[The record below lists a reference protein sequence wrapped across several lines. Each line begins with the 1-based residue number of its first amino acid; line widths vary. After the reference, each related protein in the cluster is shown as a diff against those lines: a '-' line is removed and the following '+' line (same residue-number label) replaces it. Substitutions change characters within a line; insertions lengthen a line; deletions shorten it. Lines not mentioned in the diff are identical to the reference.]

1 MESQRVS
8 SRASRISSVDVLRG
22 LVMVIM
28 ALDHARDFF
37 HLQGFTGNPTDL
49 ATTTGAMFMTR
60 WITHFCAPVFVFL
73 AGTGAYF
80 QRARGKSIAEL
91 SRFLWT
97 RGLVLVVME
106 LTLVRF
112 AWTFDTGLHFIVFQ
126 VIWTIGVC
134 MIVLSQLIRLRLR
147 TIAIIGA
154 VIVLGHNALDGIA
167 APHGS
172 VWEYVWALV
181 HVQSFFMFGTDTRVA
196 VFYPVLPWIGL
207 TALGYV
213 FGRVFDADVTPARR
227 RSMLAWIGGG
237 SIALFVVLRTWN
249 IYGEMHPW
257 GVQSSG
263 LFSVLSFINTTKY
276 PPSLLYLLMTIGP
289 AMLFLRAFDGG
300 VPKFMRPLIT
310 FGRVPMFYYLAHL
323 YLIHIGAVAAMYAT
337 GFTTDAIF
345 GALTAGPRPTPVG
358 YGFDLTAVYAAW
370 LLAVIALYPVCA
382 WYDRYKSAH
391 RDKVWLS
398 YL

>member
-1 MESQRVS
+1 MESQRAS

-37 HLQGFTGNPTDL
+37 HLQGFTGNPTDI

-80 QRARGKSIAEL
+80 QRARGKSIAVL

-154 VIVLGHNALDGIA
+154 VIVVGHNALDGIA

-207 TALGYV
+207 TALGYA

-227 RSMLAWIGGG
+227 KSLLAWIGGG
-237 SIALFVVLRTWN
+237 SIALFVLLRTWN

-257 GVQSSG
+257 GMQSSG